1 MCGGNVSTMMNMM
14 QTVLTIGRND
24 IVFHLLMMMEAYRHQ
39 HWQIH
44 QYQQPSQ
51 TSMPSVNCTHSEI
64 NLVIR
69 LLNIAAEYTNYLY
82 NGILFILN
90 IRYHYC

>member
-14 QTVLTIGRND
+14 HTVLTIGRNN
-24 IVFHLLMMMEAYRHQ
+24 IFFHLLMMVEAYRHQ

-51 TSMPSVNCTHSEI
+51 TSMPSVNCTHPKT

-69 LLNIAAEYTNYLY
+69 LLNIATEYTNYLY
-82 NGILFILN
+82 KGILFILN
-90 IRYHYC
+90 IRYDYC

>member
-24 IVFHLLMMMEAYRHQ
+24 IVFHLLMMVEAYRHQ

-51 TSMPSVNCTHSEI
+51 TSMPSVNCTHPGI

-82 NGILFILN
+82 KGILFTLN